1 MPTTSGYSAV
11 PTAEVISLAS
21 KKGDPE
27 LGPELVGGDASVV
40 AVGTRR
46 GASVATLIGVAAPML
61 GIVTSNALYSSPLP
75 EALAKQEEGNLGE
88 MNPLP
93 TAFVVLSTIS
103 WVGYS
108 LSIKNPYILA
118 SNLPGCVAAVA
129 ALVTLLPLTHGSDSL
144 ATVQH
149 TLIGGTL
156 CNLCLWS
163 YLIFSGMSPEARSQ
177 ALGRYAT
184 ALCIVLFASPLS
196 TIQTVLETRDSNS
209 ILATMTIAQCANCAL
224 WSVYGLWAAKDVYV
238 YGPNLTGLALGLTQL
253 ALKLAFPS
261 KAKS

>member
-1 MPTTSGYSAV
+1 M
-11 PTAEVISLAS
+11 
-21 KKGDPE
+21 
-27 LGPELVGGDASVV
+27 
-40 AVGTRR
+40 
-46 GASVATLIGVAAPML
+46 
-61 GIVTSNALYSSPLP
+61 SPLP
-75 EALAKQEEGNLGE
+75 AVLAREREGSLGDL
-88 MNPLP
+88 NPIP
-93 TAFVVLSTIS
+93 TALVVLSTIS
-103 WVGYS
+103 WMGYA
-108 LSIKNPYILA
+108 LSVQNPYILA
-118 SNLPGCVAAVA
+118 SNLPGCVAAA
-129 ALVTLLPLTHGSDSL
+129 LALVTLLPLMRGHPSL
-144 ATVQH
+144 ATFKKTIV
-149 TLIGGTL
+149 GGTL

-196 TIQTVLETRDSNS
+196 TIQTVLKTRDSSS

-261 KAKS
+261 KAKP